1 MDKKNTFE
9 LEVIGSQ
16 KCFGDLPALSTYRFN
31 NGRRFPL
38 SYIRF
43 VTKYGYGLTVDLFHI
58 YIPLSEHGDSIFIR
72 SDEIRSTYY
81 EDVVNGDIWFEVAA
95 DISLS
100 TLKNL
105 YPFASSD
112 NGEYLF
118 WDINSLNRN
127 NDEMDIYMTDFRSIE
142 LKKVASSLYEFID
155 KITNANK
162 YKELL
167 PFSNQPLPSIF
178 KVLNL
183 VDQHFYMFLISVT
196 LVQS

>member
-9 LEVIGSQ
+9 LKIIGTQ
-16 KCFGDLPALSTYRFN
+16 KCFGDLSILSTYRFN
-31 NGRRFPL
+31 NGKSFPL
-38 SYIRF
+38 SYTRF

-58 YIPLSEHGDSIFIR
+58 YIPLADHGDSIFIR

-81 EDVVNGDIWFEVAA
+81 EDIVNGDIWFEVAT
-95 DISLS
+95 DVSLT

-118 WDINSLNRN
+118 WDINSSTNEG
-127 NDEMDIYMTDFRSIE
+127 DEMDIYITDFRGIE
-142 LKKVASSLYEFID
+142 LKKVASNLYEFID
-155 KITNANK
+155 KITDVNR
-162 YKELL
+162 YQELI
-167 PFSNQPLPSIF
+167 PFSNHPLPSIF

-183 VDQHFYMFLISVT
+183 ID
-196 LVQS
+196 

>member
-100 TLKNL
+100 TQ
-105 YPFASSD
+105 
-112 NGEYLF
+112 
-118 WDINSLNRN
+118 
-127 NDEMDIYMTDFRSIE
+127 
-142 LKKVASSLYEFID
+142 
-155 KITNANK
+155 NK
-162 YKELL
+162 YSPLSLL
-167 PFSNQPLPSIF
+167 ANG
-178 KVLNL
+178 
-183 VDQHFYMFLISVT
+183 
-196 LVQS
+196 

>member
-9 LEVIGSQ
+9 LEIIGSQ
-16 KCFGDLPALSTYRFN
+16 KFFGDLPALSTYRFN

-58 YIPLSEHGDSIFIR
+58 YIPLSEHGDLIFIR

-100 TLKNL
+100 TLKIFTHLQVAIMVNT
-105 YPFASSD
+105 YF
-112 NGEYLF
+112 G
-118 WDINSLNRN
+118 I
-127 NDEMDIYMTDFRSIE
+127 SIRII
-142 LKKVASSLYEFID
+142 KKMMRW
-155 KITNANK
+155 T
-162 YKELL
+162 
-167 PFSNQPLPSIF
+167 SI
-178 KVLNL
+178 
-183 VDQHFYMFLISVT
+183 
-196 LVQS
+196 

>member
-31 NGRRFPL
+31 NGRKFPL

-118 WDINSLNRN
+118 WDINSYNKED
-127 NDEMDIYMTDFRSIE
+127 DEMDIYMTDFRSIE
-142 LKKVASSLYEFID
+142 LRKVASNLNEFID
-155 KITNANK
+155 KITDINR
-162 YKELL
+162 YKELI
-167 PFSNQPLPSIF
+167 PFSIQPLPRIF

-183 VDQHFYMFLISVT
+183 VV
-196 LVQS
+196 